1 MVFRRF
7 LWLAALCSALS
18 LGAAGAQEP
27 DPEHLLSSIQGMRL
41 DPDRAVA
48 LDKVKL
54 GAGLAT
60 FHLESGLLLPTTEVG
75 GKAAEMVF
83 LGKGRVVLEPPN
95 PIEAGQLD
103 LFTGAARLDEEF
115 REAVFVVGRDE
126 AVAAMLG
133 KPAARPDAE
142 TLRKA
147 EALYTSWRGRAE
159 RRMFGVERGIL
170 LDALQDPAWPDYFA
184 ALLRGGDLGD
194 FLYLVEP
201 DVPEQVTLGRFVPLD
216 ATEKSK
222 RKIAREINREQRKG
236 RLIGLELDELGQW
249 DTWVSASLRAADG
262 RPLPGTSAFEPA
274 KYTLDV
280 AFAERDLRLTGSARV
295 DLRPVLKGSRAV
307 TFHLREDFPVSRVTD
322 AGGKD
327 LFFHFDEGVLTV
339 VLPRVPAP
347 GEETAVV
354 IEYAGS
360 PIEKDWNLYTLLDTL
375 GWHPRT
381 GTIDRAAYDATF
393 RWPKGFDLVASG
405 RRMEGG
411 EERDG
416 RRWERRALDVPSLGF
431 SFEIGRFEIERAKV
445 GHVDVT
451 FAFGPGTRLTGRGT
465 REIVKKAVTE
475 SLLYYEEV
483 FGPYPLDHLTVTTA
497 SRDFSQ
503 GMLGFV
509 TLSDS
514 VFHDLGIWNRFF
526 GLYDPRL
533 IVAHEVAHQWW
544 GNQVGWKDYRDQWI
558 SEAVASYSA
567 LLFARQRLGN
577 ELSGFG
583 LTAGWRSDLTAPL
596 ANGRP
601 LESLGPVVLG
611 ARLISS
617 RSSDAYQAIVYKKGA
632 VVLDML
638 ARTLGEETFPKVLRQ
653 VVKVASQRTIST
665 EDLFS
670 MIGEIT
676 STDLQGFADQFVY
689 GTGLPEV
696 LYSYRFEEKGGKWV
710 VRGEARQQPPHRFRY
725 KVVRTE
731 RGTFDV
737 IREAIPQI
745 DLQQSTLVVPIEI
758 EVYDRDKPKGKGR
771 DGANALIR
779 GNIQVKGES
788 TKFALEIANEPKGV
802 WLDRDGRVLGHFFD
816 ESQNPKRAL
825 FFQGLREAAA
835 GRLDKAAV
843 LYDQALAAK
852 ESPPEDTG
860 RTVYWQNIH
869 WARRVLN
876 ALIELSR
883 ARLFLDLGRDE
894 DAEASLDQAQ
904 KVLGK
909 DHDSIELLQSRLDIR
924 RGSYDRAFRRLR
936 RRGMGSGETY
946 ALLAI
951 AARETGHTEELEE
964 ALKRARENGADL
976 ALLTGS

>member
-1 MVFRRF
+1 MLSRRRLF
-7 LWLAALCSALS
+7 LAALVFLLP
-18 LGAAGAQEP
+18 LGSAGAQEP
-27 DPEHLLSSIQGMRL
+27 DPALLLKSIQETRL
-41 DPDRAVA
+41 DPGRAVA
-48 LDKVKL
+48 VDKVKL
-54 GAGLAT
+54 SAGPAT
-60 FHLESGLLLPTTEVG
+60 VHLDSGLLLPTTEVG
-75 GKAAEMVF
+75 GKAAELVF
-83 LGKGRVVLEPPN
+83 LGKGRIVLEPPDA
-95 PIEAGQLD
+95 IEAGQLE

-115 REAVFVVGRDE
+115 QEAVFVVGLDS

-142 TLRKA
+142 TARKA
-147 EALYTSWRGRAE
+147 EALYTAWKGKPE
-159 RRMFGVERGIL
+159 RRMLGVERGIL
-170 LDALQDPAWPDYFA
+170 LDALQDPSWPDYFA
-184 ALLRGGDLGD
+184 ALFRGGDLGD

-201 DVPEQVTLGRFVPLD
+201 DAQEQVTLGHFVPLD

-249 DTWVSASLRAADG
+249 DTWVSASLRTADG
-262 RPLPGTSAFEPA
+262 KPTPGTSAFEPA
-274 KYTLDV
+274 KYTLDIV
-280 AFAERDLRLTGSARV
+280 FAERDLRLTGSVRV

-307 TFHLREDFPVSRVTD
+307 TFYLREDFPVSRVTD
-322 AGGKD
+322 AGGSD
-327 LFFHFDEGVLTV
+327 LFFRRSEGVLTV
-339 VLPRVPAP
+339 VLPRVPAE

-381 GTIDRAAYDATF
+381 GTIDRAPYEATF

-411 EERDG
+411 EGADG
-416 RRWERRALDVPSLGF
+416 RRWERRVLDVPSLGF
-431 SFEIGRFEIERAKV
+431 SFEIGRFEVERAKA

-451 FAFGPGTRLTGRGT
+451 FAFGSGTKLTGRGT
-465 REIVKKAVTE
+465 REIVKKAVTD

-497 SRDFSQ
+497 SRGFSQ

-509 TLSDS
+509 TLSDA
-514 VFHDLGIWNRFF
+514 VFYDLGIWNRFF

-544 GNQVGWKDYRDQWI
+544 GNQVGWTGYRDQWI
-558 SEAVASYSA
+558 SEAMASYAA
-567 LLFARQRLGN
+567 LLYAKQRLGN
-577 ELSGFG
+577 ELSGVD
-583 LTAGWRSDLTAPL
+583 LTAGWRSELTAPL

-653 VVKVASQRTIST
+653 IVKVAGGGTVST
-665 EDLFS
+665 GDLFS
-670 MIGEIT
+670 MIERIT
-676 STDLQGFADQFVY
+676 STDLRGFADQFVY

-696 LYSYRFEEKGGKWV
+696 LYNYRFEEKGGKWV

-725 KVVRTE
+725 KVIRTE

-737 IREAIPQI
+737 IREAIQRI

-758 EVYDRDKPKGKGR
+758 EVYDRNKPKGKGR

-788 TKFALEIANEPKGV
+788 TKFALEVANEPKGV

-816 ESQNPKRAL
+816 ENQNPKRAL

-835 GRLDKAAV
+835 GRLDEAAA

-852 ESPPEDTG
+852 EPPPEDTG
-860 RTVYWQNIH
+860 RTVYWQNIQ

-894 DAEASLDQAQ
+894 DAEASLDRAQ

-909 DHDSIELLQSRLDIR
+909 DHDSIELLQSRLDVR

-936 RRGMGSGETY
+936 KGGAGSGETY

-951 AARETGHTEELEE
+951 AARETGHTEYLEE
-964 ALKRARENGADL
+964 ALKKARENGADL